1 MAKLMDIDM
10 DDEVEFP
17 DKDVV
22 DKIMSSKWSYSQTYS
37 IGSAESVEE
46 RQPVWLVYHPDY

>member
-10 DDEVEFP
+10 DNEVEFP
-17 DKDVV
+17 DKDLL

-46 RQPVWLVYHPDY
+46 RQPVWLV